1 MIVPWN
7 EISDRYREAVEA
19 GANARGMLRLVEQI
33 EASDYARALYAWTSM
48 HDLCIAQVPCT
59 YPYNGPYLRVSPRFD
74 GTIEFRYI
82 DTAIEE
88 RQWHRLVNEEDA
100 FRRLELFMDQLHW
113 VVRERKSDPA

>member
-1 MIVPWN
+1 
-7 EISDRYREAVEA
+7 
-19 GANARGMLRLVEQI
+19 
-33 EASDYARALYAWTSM
+33 M